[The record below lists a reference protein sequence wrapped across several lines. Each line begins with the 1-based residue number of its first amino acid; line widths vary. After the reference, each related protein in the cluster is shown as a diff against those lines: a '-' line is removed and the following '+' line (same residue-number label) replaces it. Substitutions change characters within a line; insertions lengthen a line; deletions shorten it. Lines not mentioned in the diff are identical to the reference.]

1 MKTEN
6 KNVIAEIPL
15 IDEGYG
21 RSVDK
26 IRLEAKL
33 IVFKTKNRTRDSY
46 GSIITY
52 KPRRSQNRYRKSF
65 GPYAS
70 FVEAIDKALRFWYGI

>member
-6 KNVIAEIPL
+6 KNIIAEIPL

-21 RSVDK
+21 RSLDK
-26 IRLEAKL
+26 VRLEAKL
-33 IVFKTKNRTRDSY
+33 IVFKTKNRIRDSY

-52 KPRRSQNRYRKSF
+52 KYRRSQNRYKKNF
-65 GPYAS
+65 GPYVS
-70 FVEAIDKALRFWYGI
+70 YVEAIDKALRYWYGV